1 MFSKETYINRR
12 KELSKQVEKGLILIL
27 GNGDSSFNYP
37 ANVYTFRQDSTF
49 RYYFEFN
56 LQDLAGV
63 IDAETGE
70 DYLFGEDVSID
81 DIIWT
86 GPVASI
92 RERANEIGVRHS
104 GSHADLVNLLESSIQ
119 KGRKIHFLPAYRQE
133 NKELLSFLL
142 HYKTDQVNKFVSKEL
157 IKAIVNQ
164 RSIKSSEE
172 IIEIEKAIDT
182 AYNMHTT
189 MMKMANNLDTFEYE
203 IAGRM
208 EGIALSGGGPVSF
221 PIILT
226 THGEILHGHDHSL
239 KLKKGRM
246 LVSDGGCETPSGYC
260 SDITRTV
267 PCGGK
272 FDSRQRAV
280 YQAVLNANLEATK
293 MIAPNI
299 PYRDVH
305 LRAVKVL
312 GEGLKEIGLI
322 KGNVDD
328 AVAQGVMGLF
338 MPHGLGH
345 MMGMDVHD
353 MEGFGEDNVGYD
365 KKYIRSTQFGLRS
378 LRLARELKPGFVITN
393 EPGCYFIPALIDKFR
408 AENKFMDF
416 VNYDMLDSYKDFGGI
431 RIEDD
436 ILVTDN
442 GSKVLGKP
450 IPKTV
455 KEIEDIMSL

>member
-1 MFSKETYINRR
+1 MFNKQTYISRR
-12 KELSKQVEKGLILIL
+12 KELVNQVEKGIILIL
-27 GNGDSSFNYP
+27 GNKDSSFNYP
-37 ANVYTFRQDSTF
+37 ANVYTFRQDSSF
-49 RYYFEFN
+49 RYYFEYN
-56 LQDLAGV
+56 LQGLTGV
-63 IDAETGE
+63 IDVDSGQ

-92 RERANEIGVRHS
+92 RERADEIGVKHS
-104 GSHADLVNLLESSIQ
+104 GNHTQLVELLEKSILQ
-119 KGRKIHFLPAYRQE
+119 GRKIHFLPAYRQE

-142 HYKTDQVNKFVSKEL
+142 HINTNHVNKFSSKEL

-164 RSIKSSEE
+164 RSIKTIEE
-172 IIEIEKAIDT
+172 VIEIEKAVNT

-189 MMKMANNLDTFEYE
+189 MMKMANNLDTYEYE
-203 IAGRM
+203 ISGTM

-226 THGEILHGHDHSL
+226 TQGEILHGHDHSL

-246 LVSDGGCETPSGYC
+246 LVSDAGCETPSGYC

-272 FDSRQRAV
+272 FDSRQKSV
-280 YQAVLNANLEATK
+280 YESVLNANLEATK
-293 MIAPNI
+293 MISPNI
-299 PYRDVH
+299 PYRNVH

-312 GEGLKEIGLI
+312 GEGLKGIGLI
-322 KGNVDD
+322 KGNIDD
-328 AVAQGVMGLF
+328 AVREGVMGLF

-365 KKYIRSTQFGLRS
+365 EKYTRSKQFGLGS

-408 AENKFMDF
+408 SEKKFLDF
-416 VNYDMLDSYKDFGGI
+416 LNYDMLESYKDFGGI

-442 GSKVLGKP
+442 GSRLLGKP

-455 KEIEDIMSL
+455 LEIEKIMS